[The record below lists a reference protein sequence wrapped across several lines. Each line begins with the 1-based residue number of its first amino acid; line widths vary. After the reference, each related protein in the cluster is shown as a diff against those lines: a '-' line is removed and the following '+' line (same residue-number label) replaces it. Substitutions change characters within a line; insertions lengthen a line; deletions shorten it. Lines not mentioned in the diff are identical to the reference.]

1 MRAARTELLL
11 VLISCLLTAC
21 KRQGSGNSGEAANRP
36 VADPPLVADCEP
48 GAPGGRLVIATAGDP
63 KTFNAIVENESSS
76 ADILRFLFSGLGS
89 LNPISEKSTPSLAE
103 SWGVDADGKTWTYKL
118 RRGLRWSD
126 GQPLTADD
134 VVFTWN
140 EVIYNTNIVNV
151 IVDLLRIDGKDFTVS
166 KVDDYTVRIVTPEV
180 YAPFEETVGD
190 IPVMPK
196 HVLAEAVAKKQFE
209 IGRASCRERV

>member
-1 MRAARTELLL
+1 M
-11 VLISCLLTAC
+11 
-21 KRQGSGNSGEAANRP
+21 
-36 VADPPLVADCEP
+36 
-48 GAPGGRLVIATAGDP
+48 
-63 KTFNAIVENESSS
+63 
-76 ADILRFLFSGLGS
+76 
-89 LNPISEKSTPSLAE
+89 
-103 SWGVDADGKTWTYKL
+103 DADGKTWTYKL

-140 EVIYNTNIVNV
+140 DVIYNTNVVNV
-151 IVDLLRIDGKDFTVS
+151 MVDLLTIDGKNFKVG

-190 IPVMPK
+190 VPVMPK

-209 IGRASCRERV
+209 SAYGINTAPDKLVCNGPFRLKEFKPGQFTVLERNPYYFSIDKKGQRLPYVEKLVFTVVPNLDAMSMRFLSGETDVQELIFADQYERFQKESAKGRFKLYELGVGREKSSTRTRM